1 MPSPRVIIVET
12 DPAVSNSLRASLRN
26 SGQPFTIIDTPSG
39 EEALLELSRGG
50 VDLLVTDLELPGIS
64 GIELLERLRAQDPS
78 AHSIVVTANPTQEA
92 QSRAH
97 ALGVIAFLR
106 KPIRTSH
113 FLEAVSRALQ
123 LKGSNGGAATEEEK
137 QFVAEWLMSMQ
148 HELGAQATFLLDNGG
163 NIIVE
168 AGELSEVDLRSAL
181 PALMDAFKA
190 GLEISELLETDV
202 PANFMYFDGE
212 RYDFY
217 LATAGAD
224 HALVIVFKA
233 KSEAK
238 QIGAV
243 IQYCRKAAND
253 LVSGLYSVGEVNMSA
268 SNSGSSG
275 AGEKAPAGGDRS
287 QADRAKSAGSTSAA
301 TQDLTEQQPK
311 QAVSG
316 QDLESA
322 ADSLKKQDAESFW
335 DKATEK
341 SRDTGPID
349 ESTLSY
355 DEAQKRGLLDEEE
368 E

>member
-12 DPAVSNSLRASLRN
+12 DPMVSNSLRASLRN
-26 SGQPFTIIDTPSG
+26 SGLPFTIIDTPSG
-39 EEALLELSRGG
+39 EEALLELSRGE

-64 GIELLERLRAQDPS
+64 GIELLERLRQQNPGAR
-78 AHSIVVTANPTQEA
+78 SIVVTANPTQEA

-123 LKGSNGGAATEEEK
+123 VKGAGDGTATEEEK

-148 HELGAQATFLLDNGG
+148 HELGADATFLLDDQGKV
-163 NIIVE
+163 IVE
-168 AGELSEVDLRSAL
+168 AGELSEVELRSAL
-181 PALMDAFKA
+181 PALMHAFEA
-190 GLEISELLETDV
+190 GLEISELLETEV

-217 LATAGAD
+217 LASAGSD

-233 KSEAK
+233 KSGAK

-243 IQYCRKAAND
+243 LQYCRKAAND
-253 LVSGLYSVGEVNMSA
+253 LISGLYSVGEVKVGA
-268 SNSGSSG
+268 SSSGSSG
-275 AGEKAPAGGDRS
+275 TGELSAKRKAENGSEDKGKAAGDQE
-287 QADRAKSAGSTSAA
+287 
-301 TQDLTEQQPK
+301 EPK
-311 QAVSG
+311 PDKEVSG
-316 QDLESA
+316 QDLETA
-322 ADSLKKQDAESFW
+322 AGSLSKQDAESFW

-341 SRDTGPID
+341 PRDTGPID
-349 ESTLSY
+349 ETTLSY
-355 DEAQKRGLLDEEE
+355 EEAQKRGLLDEEE